1 MFTGII
7 EELGTVIAVS
17 NEETSLRIEFRAG
30 KVLEDLKVDDSIAVN
45 GVCQTVVKCGAL
57 SFEVICVSETIA
69 KTTLSSLKVG
79 NSVNLERSATL
90 STRLGGHLVYGH
102 VDGVAR
108 IERIVDLGGSWE
120 FYLKL
125 PPQFMKYVILRGSIA
140 IEGVSLTV
148 AERTTDTIKIA
159 VIPHTFEQTT
169 FSTLREGMIVNV
181 ELDCIAKMVE
191 QMLAK

>member
-1 MFTGII
+1 LFTGII

-17 NEETSLRIEFRAG
+17 NEGTSLRIEFRAE
-30 KVLEDLKVDDSIAVN
+30 KVLGDLKVDDSIAVN
-45 GVCQTVVKCGAL
+45 GVCQTVVKRGAL

-79 NSVNLERSATL
+79 NTVNLERSATL

-108 IERIVDLGGSWE
+108 IERIADLRGSWE
-120 FYLKL
+120 FYFKL
-125 PPQFMKYVILRGSIA
+125 PSEFMKYVIPRGSIA

-148 AERTTDTIKIA
+148 ADRTTETIKIA

-169 FSTLREGMIVNV
+169 FSSLREGMLVNV

-191 QMLAK
+191 QLLAK